1 MLILC
6 RCLYYN
12 YYDKVVTFTSSFPIA
27 IFIGFKR
34 PEYKFNE
41 VETVFTQDDSPI
53 LIVKENGVMSEQI
66 FRVSITAGPV
76 DLPGIGN
83 ALFQPQFNFGV
94 RGDYFLGQNSQ
105 TLVNHFWVDVQSIGM
120 QLEILGDTIPEGAEA
135 FGFTIA
141 TTSGDGGQFSVGT
154 IGSTVVII
162 EDDDGKFIQMAVV
175 DSIPY
180 IFTRE
185 TFLLDLPTA
194 TSGENSKN

>member
-27 IFIGFKR
+27 IFIGFER

-41 VETVFTQDDSPI
+41 VETGFTWEDSPI
-53 LIVKENGVMSEQI
+53 LTVKENGVVSEQI

-83 ALFQPQFNFGV
+83 ALFQPLYNFGV
-94 RGDYFLGQNSQ
+94 RGDYSLGQSNP
-105 TLVNHFWVDVQSIGM
+105 TLVDLFEADVQSKRWAFT
-120 QLEILGDTIPEGAEA
+120 ILGDTIPEGAEA

-194 TSGENSKN
+194 TSGENSKI